1 MSIIFILELL
11 TINDVTLDVRIS
23 FLWWS
28 WVGLVGSATM
38 ENLKE
43 AVNSERADSLRIS
56 VVSTSFT
63 IAGVE

>member
-1 MSIIFILELL
+1 
-11 TINDVTLDVRIS
+11 
-23 FLWWS
+23 
-28 WVGLVGSATM
+28 M